1 MDLQPT
7 LEQRLILINQYKI
20 LEKLYPEEEETYSQ
34 HREILEEGYTLHY
47 NDLIQVI
54 SEDIPENLLR
64 EVLDIL
70 DMYRGLYFAVASREK
85 SPEYKDKQIYFPGF
99 DGNEEIEHLKY
110 TLFFIFKLDRYD
122 ELKKINSYSSYNTH
136 CNTLGQYRKMLSKWK
151 SISSNKMEISDD
163 DLKWLIENSV
173 YGTLG
178 EKK

>member
-20 LEKLYPEEEETYSQ
+20 LEKLYPEEAETYSQ

-70 DMYRGLYFAVASREK
+70 DMYRGLYFAVASRK
-85 SPEYKDKQIYFPGF
+85 NPLSIR
-99 DGNEEIEHLKY
+99 ISKY
-110 TLFFIFKLDRYD
+110 IF
-122 ELKKINSYSSYNTH
+122 
-136 CNTLGQYRKMLSKWK
+136 LGS
-151 SISSNKMEISDD
+151 MEMKRLNI
-163 DLKWLIENSV
+163 
-173 YGTLG
+173 
-178 EKK
+178 